1 MVAFLSMGRLATC
14 IMGDRQ
20 YVPQTTTSMNEL
32 DQVAALLGGVVV
44 LVWSLKDAAVE
55 WKGTK
60 KD

>member
-1 MVAFLSMGRLATC
+1 MVALLSIGQLATY

-44 LVWSLKDAAVE
+44 LVWSLKDAAME

-60 KD
+60 QD